1 MRILTLLIASIFIL
15 QSCSYTGEMK
25 EAKTDGLYTIS
36 FPDYMKPSKKNLH
49 EDAILQYDN
58 PYRNTYAII
67 MRDEKKVSFA
77 EYQKDALD
85 LLKNFELL
93 RNPLVTDSAYFENPT
108 AIKVQLYGLMN
119 EENIYY
125 WHNTIESETYYYQV
139 IVWTRSMDRK
149 QRYGADIENIVASF
163 KAFK

>member
-15 QSCSYTGEMK
+15 QSCSYTGEMN

-58 PYRNTYAII
+58 PYRNTYAIL
-67 MRDEKKVSFA
+67 MRNEKNISFS
-77 EYQKDALD
+77 EYQKNALD

-108 AIKVQLYGLMN
+108 SIKVQLYGLMN

-149 QRYGADIENIVASF
+149 QRYGPDIEKILASF